1 MGIFKD
7 RYGDIHEAWCIIGVT
22 VCIIMMVLVIVGLV
36 FGIAYPIEKY
46 SCQRT
51 ATKMGVEWD
60 YGLWIGCMYKINGRW
75 VDEDNYEEI
84 RGRLE

>member
-7 RYGDIHEAWCIIGVT
+7 NYGDFHEVWCILATIIGIVLA
-22 VCIIMMVLVIVGLV
+22 IIVMLLLIFAVI
-36 FGIAYPIEKY
+36 YPIEQHT
-46 SCQRT
+46 CQQT
-51 ATKMGVEWD
+51 ALKMGVEWD